1 MFLRYFYLVFGG
13 CSYKS
18 SGTEAGGLFQRQKVE
33 EREAGGGR
41 LSKAPDGCE
50 LVTRDVGVACLALS
64 VKVGIVILFV
74 HRSDFASSIVSP

>member
-13 CSYKS
+13 SYKS
-18 SGTEAGGLFQRQKVE
+18 SGTGAGGLFQRQKVE
-33 EREAGGGR
+33 EREASGGR

-64 VKVGIVILFV
+64 VKVGIVVLFV
-74 HRSDFASSIVSP
+74 HRSDFALSIVSP